1 MPVCCGYC
9 HGKLSSRR
17 WKTCP
22 CCGSKLSKNDIVDCK
37 HLRGSGSIKMYPCP
51 TCEGKG
57 KVNVKGVNGLVSQQL
72 NFGII

>member
-22 CCGSKLSKNDIVDCK
+22 HCKSPLTKDDIVDCK
-37 HLRGSGSIKMYPCP
+37 HLNNSSGDTTNDLLKGADKRIGKTLGSADWLLPK
-51 TCEGKG
+51 KRRR
-57 KVNVKGVNGLVSQQL
+57 
-72 NFGII
+72 